1 MDVVRFVLDV
11 ARGVDVAPR
20 EARRELEGAVE
31 VGRLGGGCGGGLYAV
46 GLHEFLA
53 FLYGAGGCILR
64 QVEVD
69 LPRAQCSVNG
79 ERVRT
84 LGQFRAALRKAG
96 GCESFFHAMLPFA
109 SQATMAA
116 PLRSVAAHGI
126 TVTDG
131 RGPLCVEF
139 DVSATER
146 CWSVRV
152 TKLMRRFGDGG
163 AMEMSVLY
171 ESYGDAVM
179 FYWME
184 QKS

>member
-1 MDVVRFVLDV
+1 MDVVRFVWDV
-11 ARGVDVAPR
+11 ARGADVAPR
-20 EARRELEGAVE
+20 DLEGSVE
-31 VGRLGGGCGGGLYAV
+31 VGRLGGGEGREQGRLYAV
-46 GLHEFLA
+46 GLHDFLA
-53 FLYGAGGCILR
+53 FLYGAGGCVLR

-96 GCESFFHAMLPFA
+96 GCESFLHAMLPFA

-126 TVTDG
+126 TVMDG